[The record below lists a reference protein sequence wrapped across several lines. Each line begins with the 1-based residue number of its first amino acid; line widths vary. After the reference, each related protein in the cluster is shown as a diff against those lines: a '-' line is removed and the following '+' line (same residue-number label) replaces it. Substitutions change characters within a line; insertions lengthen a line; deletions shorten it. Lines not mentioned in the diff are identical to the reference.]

1 MVMLT
6 ANQRENFLINYY
18 IDIPLE
24 IFTFLKESSIC
35 MEKKNF
41 LTAVNSEIFFTFLI
55 HSKMVTLFLISLLIS
70 LLF

>member
-6 ANQRENFLINYY
+6 ANQREHFLINHCN
-18 IDIPLE
+18 DIPLE

-35 MEKKNF
+35 MEKNNF
-41 LTAVNSEIFFTFLI
+41 LSAANSEIFFTFLI
-55 HSKMVTLFLISLLIS
+55 HSEMVTLCLISLLIG